1 MCLGIPGLITQ
12 INPPEHGLVMGR
24 VNFGGLEREV
34 CLGYTPEAKVGDYV
48 LVHVGFALS
57 VLDPEAAQQLLAD
70 LAEIERLGELGPDPL
85 DTGNERVPPSKQ
97 SSGTPSP

>member
-1 MCLGIPGLITQ
+1 MCLGIPGMVTSIGE
-12 INPPEHGLVMGR
+12 PENGLVMGR

-57 VLDPEAAQQLLAD
+57 VLDPDSAHQILAD
-70 LAEIERLGELGPDPL
+70 LAEIERLGAEEEVDRTRPVGP
-85 DTGNERVPPSKQ
+85 
-97 SSGTPSP
+97 

>member
-1 MCLGIPGLITQ
+1 MCLGIPGMVTQ
-12 INPPEHGLVMGR
+12 INAPENGLLMGR

-34 CLGYTPEAKVGDYV
+34 CLGYTPEVKVGDYV

-70 LAEIERLGELGPDPL
+70 LSEIERLGQMAEATPD
-85 DTGNERVPPSKQ
+85 GVIGS
-97 SSGTPSP
+97 